1 MTTTPTGP
9 AGPTVPAQVPVR
21 RYSPLTSVPVVVGV
35 LVLLTA
41 LVTAWLAAHLTSRAR
56 DYAPVSVSA
65 EGTTALDL
73 DGASGD
79 VSVSC
84 GGSTDFVM
92 TQHRVRRPWHM
103 ERQGSVLRVWRES
116 GGLFSVG
123 WLGGGAE
130 KVTLT
135 VPEPLCH
142 QSLDATLRIGSG
154 NLRVSAGFKDVTAD
168 VGSGTLNLS
177 GLADSV
183 AADVGSGSVGMDI
196 DGADRASVRVGSGEL
211 YAWFTQVPGTLSVD
225 VGSGEARL
233 SLPTGHY
240 ALTQDVGSGELDNRL
255 ADDAQGA
262 AGRLDVSVGSGSVTL
277 VNAASD
283 G

>member
-1 MTTTPTGP
+1 
-9 AGPTVPAQVPVR
+9 
-21 RYSPLTSVPVVVGV
+21 
-35 LVLLTA
+35 
-41 LVTAWLAAHLTSRAR
+41 
-56 DYAPVSVSA
+56 
-65 EGTTALDL
+65 
-73 DGASGD
+73 
-79 VSVSC
+79 
-84 GGSTDFVM
+84 
-92 TQHRVRRPWHM
+92 M

-135 VPEPLCH
+135 VPESLCH
-142 QSLDATLRIGSG
+142 QSLDATLRIGS
-154 NLRVSAGFKDVTAD
+154 AGFKDVTAD
-168 VGSGTLNLS
+168 VGSGNLNLS

-233 SLPTGHY
+233 SLPTGRY
-240 ALTQDVGSGELDNRL
+240 ALTQDVAPGSWTTVWPTTPRGLRGGWTSPSDR
-255 ADDAQGA
+255 
-262 AGRLDVSVGSGSVTL
+262 
-277 VNAASD
+277 AASPWLTRPATAEPRRWGQPVSQRRRAAAD
-283 G
+283 TRSPGVPAARA

>member
-9 AGPTVPAQVPVR
+9 AGPTAPAQAPVR

-56 DYAPVSVSA
+56 DYDPVSVSA

-84 GGSTDFVM
+84 GGPTDFVM

-135 VPEPLCH
+135 VPESLCH

-154 NLRVSAGFKDVTAD
+154 NLRVSAGFKDVT
-168 VGSGTLNLS
+168 
-177 GLADSV
+177 
-183 AADVGSGSVGMDI
+183 ADVGSGSVGMDI

-233 SLPTGHY
+233 SLPTGRY